1 MQDELRRLYLEPTS
15 RCNLRCAMCFRNS
28 WIDETTG
35 DMDETTFKKV
45 LAHIPESV
53 ETVFFG
59 GMGEPLAHPHILDM
73 VRAVSAPGRRTE
85 LLSNGSLLT
94 EEVSAALLDAG
105 LDMLWLS
112 VDGLSEERYEN
123 IRRNSHLATLKRHL
137 IAFNQLRFSLQREVK
152 LGIAFVVMKSNV
164 SDLAE
169 LPWFASYYRVNEV
182 NVSHVIPTD
191 EHTESELL
199 YKNVLES
206 DFGGSNVPP
215 SAPRLHLPLMDWTAP
230 GMPQAAAKLLSAG
243 MCEIFLSKQRLL
255 RPARQCRF
263 IEEGM
268 CFVRHD
274 GFVSPCMSLLRTSR
288 LFWAG
293 KTRVNHHHFFGN
305 VRDTPLDAIWT
316 SPDYADFRNRVRAF
330 EFSPCCRCSQCDNWE
345 NSLPDCYGNELPTC
359 GACLWSEGIISCP

>member
-1 MQDELRRLYLEPTS
+1 MQDELRRLYLAPTS

-73 VRAVSAPGRRTE
+73 VRAVSATGRRTE

-215 SAPRLHLPLMDWTAP
+215 SAPRLHLPLMDWTA
-230 GMPQAAAKLLSAG
+230 S
-243 MCEIFLSKQRLL
+243 
-255 RPARQCRF
+255 
-263 IEEGM
+263 
-268 CFVRHD
+268 
-274 GFVSPCMSLLRTSR
+274 
-288 LFWAG
+288 
-293 KTRVNHHHFFGN
+293 
-305 VRDTPLDAIWT
+305 
-316 SPDYADFRNRVRAF
+316 
-330 EFSPCCRCSQCDNWE
+330 
-345 NSLPDCYGNELPTC
+345 
-359 GACLWSEGIISCP
+359 